1 MAIERV
7 GYRRLYDSLGCSLA
21 EQKELAI
28 EFEMGEFRINV
39 YLGPKPKFGITVSS
53 SDKYFIPG
61 EEATMLKAEYS
72 KDATESAHPNTFFTE
87 IFCSKEVEVPDELSK
102 AFHDNDSTAS
112 SEVLNL
118 DKQDSQQLKAAA
130 DLIAG
135 VIGLRF
141 HRQFVLEVINENF
154 VAMKDDND
162 YASNFVSPAIEM
174 LESVALNANGIDI
187 LSRLLKAVGKA
198 PHKAQDIGSS
208 ALAWLLH
215 AWTERETTS
224 KFMALFIP
232 IEIILAS
239 YSGNPDDE
247 KDQQGRLSQIKD
259 IITSHG
265 GTEAKNL
272 LNFFNQIADRQRPSL
287 ASRFAEMAKEA
298 KIDGW
303 EVDVQAFKRFNSI
316 RNKLLHR
323 GERDVQLTISLDNEL
338 QEESR
343 QLEDI
348 AERYVSWT
356 FFRDGVVYQSR
367 YRPVRNK
374 REAV

>member
-1 MAIERV
+1 
-7 GYRRLYDSLGCSLA
+7 
-21 EQKELAI
+21 
-28 EFEMGEFRINV
+28 
-39 YLGPKPKFGITVSS
+39 
-53 SDKYFIPG
+53 
-61 EEATMLKAEYS
+61 MLKAEHS

-87 IFCSKEVEVPDELSK
+87 IFCSRVVEVTDELSK

-112 SEVLNL
+112 SEMLNL
-118 DKQDSQQLKAAA
+118 AQQNSQQLKAAA

-154 VAMKDDND
+154 LAMKDDND
-162 YASNFVSPAIEM
+162 YASNFASPAIEI
-174 LESVALNANGIDI
+174 LESVALNDNGIDN
-187 LSRLLKAVGKA
+187 LSRLLKAIGKA
-198 PHKAQDIGSS
+198 PHQAQDIGSS

-215 AWTERETTS
+215 AWTERETIS

-232 IEIILAS
+232 IEIILAG

-247 KDQQGRLSQIKD
+247 KDQQENSSKIRD

-265 GTEAKNL
+265 GTEADNL
-272 LNFFNQIADRQRPSL
+272 LKYFNQIARPSL

-303 EVDVQAFKRFNSI
+303 ELDVQAFRRFNSI

-323 GERDVQLTISLDNEL
+323 GERDIQLTVSLNNEL

-356 FFRDGVVYQSR
+356 FFRDGIVYQSR

-374 REAV
+374 EEAV